1 MAQYEAADRIG
12 GRSPHSG
19 LAVPIHSHQ
28 LGQAW
33 GVVVSVVY
41 VLATAPYVR
50 RVFRQRIGS
59 AAALRA
65 LTSTPAVWFVFVPTL
80 SASLCA
86 CVGTRSGSPANLTL
100 PSKRTWL
107 SPPSTHTLVFAR
119 KTNNLYSS
127 SCVSSVQNARVR
139 PTYLSLSPAISPM
152 LRYVTCESGDP
163 APGSR
168 SRSRR
173 VEPDKRNRGT
183 PNLLSLS
190 EPSDFGRDH
199 SSRLLQ
205 GGRGRRD

>member
-1 MAQYEAADRIG
+1 M
-12 GRSPHSG
+12 
-19 LAVPIHSHQ
+19 
-28 LGQAW
+28 
-33 GVVVSVVY
+33 
-41 VLATAPYVR
+41 
-50 RVFRQRIGS
+50 
-59 AAALRA
+59 
-65 LTSTPAVWFVFVPTL
+65 PTL
-80 SASLCA
+80 SASPCA
-86 CVGTRSGSPANLTL
+86 CVGTRSGSPASLTL

-107 SPPSTHTLVFAR
+107 SPPSTHTLILAR

-152 LRYVTCESGDP
+152 LRYVTCESGGP

-190 EPSDFGRDH
+190 EPSNFGRDH
-199 SSRLLQ
+199 CTGFCRADVDAEIRGDHAGRVLIGYARMLIARRHSRCRNGQRDRLTHE
-205 GGRGRRD
+205 RRDGPFCP